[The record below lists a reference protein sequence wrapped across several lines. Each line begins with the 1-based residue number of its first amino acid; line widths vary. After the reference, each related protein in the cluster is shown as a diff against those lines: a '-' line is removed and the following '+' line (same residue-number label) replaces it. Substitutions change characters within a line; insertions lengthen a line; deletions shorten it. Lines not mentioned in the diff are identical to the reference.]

1 LLHAGREGRG
11 VEETVGHIRLGRL
24 PKTRRWR
31 EVVELLDVS
40 PTLTG
45 AIAASAVEAADKR
58 LRLLGR
64 EPALSYCYWL
74 LTRIVWA
81 SRSEHFV
88 TELAQ
93 LGLVVSPDAST
104 IAFISQVAD
113 RVRRET
119 APEIESG
126 HFVELG
132 SLALR
137 RALAET
143 VGEQGGSLFGS
154 SLEDLQTAFSRF
166 STRSQFGTLSH
177 RFFADLFA
185 RTLRSLVA
193 RELPNHIGE
202 GQAIANIDQGIEFSQ
217 ALDTYARQAARV
229 MQGFAEGWYSK
240 QNWESKGQISSDDAQ
255 AFVAV
260 ALRKLRMELK
270 TGDAVR

>member
-1 LLHAGREGRG
+1 

-31 EVVELLDVS
+31 EVVELLDTS
-40 PTLTG
+40 PALTG
-45 AIAASAVEAADKR
+45 AVAASVVEAADTR
-58 LRLLGR
+58 LRQLGT

-74 LTRIVWA
+74 LTRVAWA

-93 LGLVVSPDAST
+93 LGLVVRPGTST

-113 RVRRET
+113 IVRHEN
-119 APEIESG
+119 AGAVESG

-132 SLALR
+132 SQALR
-137 RALAET
+137 HALAET
-143 VGEQGGSLFGS
+143 VGEHGGSLFGS
-154 SLEDLQTAFSRF
+154 SLEDLQTAFRKY
-166 STRSQFGTLSH
+166 STSTQFGRLSH

-193 RELPNHIGE
+193 RELPNHTGGGRPIV
-202 GQAIANIDQGIEFSQ
+202 NIDQGIEFSQ
-217 ALDTYARQAARV
+217 ALDTYARQAARI

-240 QNWESKGQISSDDAQ
+240 QNWESKGEISRDDAQ